1 MSGITAGIRILVVED
16 DYHVAESMAVLLD
29 SEGFNA
35 RIAST
40 GQAALALI
48 PDFKPQ
54 VVLLD
59 IGLKGMDGF
68 ETAKRL
74 RALPEGRD
82 IYLVALTGYD
92 DIKTKACALES
103 GCDCF
108 LVKPVGWEVLSQ
120 ILADAPLK

>member
-1 MSGITAGIRILVVED
+1 MSKLTAGIRILVVED

-29 SEGFNA
+29 LEGFNA

-40 GQAALALI
+40 GQAALKLI

-74 RALPEGRD
+74 RALPEGRGV
-82 IYLVALTGYD
+82 YLVALTGYGD
-92 DIKTKACALES
+92 EKTEVCALES
-103 GCDCF
+103 GCDHF

-120 ILADAPLK
+120 ILAKAQLK